1 MRGRGLKPSTGGF
14 TPPALTGL
22 WRSALGALLLAWPA
36 AAQQPVIPRS
46 ERPGLG
52 ATDPRA
58 PVDAR
63 AAPRNALGRVQ
74 SQVTGRCTG
83 VLVAPDLVLTAA
95 HCLVTR
101 NQTIAR
107 PESLRFLLGYR
118 LGEFAAA
125 AQVVQIRTG
134 EGFDPVRRGPTVA
147 DWALLRLAAPLAAQ
161 PLPLWEASLS
171 AGQRV
176 MLAGY
181 QQDRPEVL
189 LADTGCELLGREAG
203 LLRHSCSA
211 TRGASGAPLLLVLP
225 DGRVAVAGVLAV
237 ALRHAAGGY
246 AVPAESIPRR

>member
-1 MRGRGLKPSTGGF
+1 MLAL
-14 TPPALTGL
+14 PA
-22 WRSALGALLLAWPA
+22 AFAWPA
-36 AAQQPVIPRS
+36 AAQQPIIPRS

-52 ATDPRA
+52 AVDRRA

-63 AAPRNALGRVQ
+63 TPPWNALGRVQ

-101 NQTIAR
+101 AGGLAR

-118 LGEFAAA
+118 LGEYAALG
-125 AQVVQIRTG
+125 QVASVRVAP
-134 EGFDPVRRGPTVA
+134 GFDAARRGPVEA
-147 DWALLRLAAPLAAQ
+147 DWALLRLAAPLPVA
-161 PLPLWEASLS
+161 PLPLWDAPVPPGARL
-171 AGQRV
+171 

-189 LADTGCELLGREAG
+189 LANMDCALLGREGA
-203 LLRHSCSA
+203 LLRHGCAA

-225 DGRVAVAGVLAV
+225 DGRVAVAGVAAV
-237 ALRHAAGGY
+237 AVRQAAGGV
-246 AVPAESIPRR
+246 AVVPR